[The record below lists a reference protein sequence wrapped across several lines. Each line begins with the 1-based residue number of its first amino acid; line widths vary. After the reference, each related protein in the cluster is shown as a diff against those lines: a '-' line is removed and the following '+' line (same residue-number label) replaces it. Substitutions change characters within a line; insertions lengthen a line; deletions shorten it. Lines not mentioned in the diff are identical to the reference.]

1 MTEPGIS
8 QTPPNSAGSDNSVAS
23 DTESDESS
31 SLAFLQA
38 SSVTRM
44 AAIGLFALALI
55 YTAYFAKPV
64 LLPIFLAL
72 IFAILLLPIVRLLT
86 RLRLPQTLSALLVVA
101 MLGAG
106 LTVGAVQLAGPAAEH
121 LDLGPSVMYKIER
134 KLTELKLPLRRAR
147 ETTEKIAEMA
157 NLENDRK
164 PQIVVVEGSLIET
177 LANQAQSILMTS
189 AITVVLLFFMLAA
202 GPSTASRIVEAITQ
216 TDQRRRMKRILLEVQ
231 WKISIYLRTFTL
243 ISLALG
249 LLTAAA
255 MWALGMPNPLLW
267 GVLAAVLNFLPY
279 IGPAITAAIIASAA
293 LLNFD
298 SWTQILM
305 PPLAAYALTVIEGQ
319 FITPLLLGRQ
329 LTLNPILVFL
339 AVIFWGWLWGLPGAL
354 LAVPILTVAKIMVS
368 NLPGTP
374 PALRA
379 AMD

>member
-1 MTEPGIS
+1 MSDPTSSPAA
-8 QTPPNSAGSDNSVAS
+8 PNSDSGGGKPDSGGD
-23 DTESDESS
+23 S
-31 SLAFLQA
+31 SLAFLQT
-38 SSVTRM
+38 SSVTRA
-44 AAIGLFALALI
+44 AAIGLLALAVM
-55 YTAYFAKPV
+55 YTVYFAKPV
-64 LLPIFLAL
+64 LLPVFLAL
-72 IFAILLLPIVRLLT
+72 VFTILLLPVVRLLT

-101 MLGAG
+101 LLGTG

-121 LDLGPSVMYKIER
+121 LDINSNVLYKIEQ
-134 KLTELKLPLRRAR
+134 KLTDLKLPLRRAR

-157 NLENDRK
+157 NLEGSKEQR
-164 PQIVVVEGSLIET
+164 IVIVEGSLIGA
-177 LANQAQSILMTS
+177 LASQAQSILTTL
-189 AITVVLLFFMLAA
+189 AITVVLLFFLLAA
-202 GPSTASRIVEAITQ
+202 GPVTADRIVEAIAQ
-216 TDQRRRMKRILLEVQ
+216 ADQRRRLKRILLEIQ
-231 WKISIYLRTFTL
+231 WKISVYLRTFTL

-267 GVLAAVLNFLPY
+267 GALAAVLNFLPY

-305 PPLAAYALTVIEGQ
+305 PPLAAYALTVLEGQ

-354 LAVPILTVAKIMVS
+354 LAVPILTIGKIVLS
-368 NLPGTP
+368 NMPSTP
-374 PALRA
+374 AALRA
-379 AMD
+379 ALE

>member
-1 MTEPGIS
+1 MTEPS
-8 QTPPNSAGSDNSVAS
+8 NSLTPPTSTNP
-23 DTESDESS
+23 DEPAPSNAKTGEES

-38 SSVTRM
+38 SGVTRA
-44 AAIGLFALALI
+44 AAISLLALALI

-72 IFAILLLPIVRLLT
+72 IFTILLLPVVRLLT

-101 MLGAG
+101 TLGAG

-157 NLENDRK
+157 NLEDDKK
-164 PQIVVVEGSLIET
+164 PQIVVVEGSLVET
-177 LANQAQSILMTS
+177 LANQAQSILTTS

-202 GPSTASRIVEAITQ
+202 GPATASRIVEAISQ

-267 GVLAAVLNFLPY
+267 GALAALLNFLPY
-279 IGPAITAAIIASAA
+279 IGPAITAVIIASAA

-305 PPLAAYALTVIEGQ
+305 PPLAAYALTVLEGQ

-339 AVIFWGWLWGLPGAL
+339 TVIFWGWLWGMPGAL
-354 LAVPILTVAKIMVS
+354 LAVPILTIAKIVVT

-379 AMD
+379 AME